1 MTLDLTALDARTIA
15 DAREIYNELIECGYA
30 PKTARHLARKA
41 AEDQLFARQDIRDS
55 AGLADWLIV
64 EV

>member
-1 MTLDLTALDARTIA
+1 MNIKPNARTIA

-30 PKTARHLARKA
+30 PEDARPLARKA
-41 AEDQLFARQDIRDS
+41 AEDQMFAREDACYS
-55 AGLADWLIV
+55 AGLAAWLVI